1 MKIVGCDL
9 HAGQQ
14 SIAMM
19 DSATGELT
27 EKVLKHEGNAV
38 REFYGSLQGP
48 VWWASKPPGRCSGF
62 WNCWNR

>member
-19 DSATGELT
+19 DSETGELT

-38 REFYGSLQGP
+38 RTEFAHAILDPALRNYHPKSQ
-48 VWWASKPPGRCSGF
+48 
-62 WNCWNR
+62 